1 MAHISGRDLAAL
13 RWQIDPRTIY
23 RCPCGFESTMNVM
36 IGHRHGWKKRPECR
50 GKIVK
55 RWGPSQEVGI
65 TPTAEI
71 PQIPPSTAAI
81 PEIPP
86 SPEGTTAEPPPQ
98 ATTAPVWEYRGADEE
113 LPEQK
118 PEDPEAIARRIR
130 EELTSKTPTGVGGD
144 GRGELEGD
152 FIVEQTTGPIS
163 LQKVRQTVELPPVV
177 LVWYDYFKNQG
188 WFQGDGSISAFVTDF
203 LLDHIRN
210 CFGLRIIIVSET
222 EVQIVEQSRAE

>member
-1 MAHISGRDLAAL
+1 ML
-13 RWQIDPRTIY
+13 
-23 RCPCGFESTMNVM
+23 
-36 IGHRHGWKKRPECR
+36 GHRHGWKKRSECR

-55 RWGPSQEVGI
+55 VWDPSQEEEVIPGPQEAEQPQEPQEPQAVL
-65 TPTAEI
+65 PTAEGTATEI
-71 PQIPPSTAAI
+71 TPQ
-81 PEIPP
+81 
-86 SPEGTTAEPPPQ
+86 TT
-98 ATTAPVWEYRGADEE
+98 TKAPVWEYQGTDEE

-118 PEDPEAIARRIR
+118 PEDPEAVARRLR
-130 EELTSKTPTGVGGD
+130 EELNSETPTGVGGD

-152 FIVEQTTGPIS
+152 FIVEQATGPVS

-210 CFGLRIIIVSET
+210 CFGLRVIIVSET
-222 EVQIVEQSRAE
+222 EVQIVEQSRAQ